1 MVGYVIRY
9 DPDITFWVNAQ
20 VEMKKRN
27 WSFQSLADVKVEE
40 IKMPLKVFYN
50 YSVLGRNVCS
60 LTYHFDL
67 KVKYCTVLTLN
78 LLWK

>member
-1 MVGYVIRY
+1 
-9 DPDITFWVNAQ
+9 
-20 VEMKKRN
+20 
-27 WSFQSLADVKVEE
+27 LADVKVEE